1 VLKSLPRLLVSSQMI
16 LFSLLLGRAMRVC
29 GAVV

>member
-1 VLKSLPRLLVSSQMI
+1 MLMSSQMI

-29 GAVV
+29 RAVV